1 MSVQPGKAG
10 EDKPKLVDPANV
22 VANLRDLTVH
32 LHRGNTTEA
41 TTIAA
46 QAAEQ
51 LQEIIL
57 AGDEPGSFVIGRAQQ
72 TLFAIEEV
80 RILLSQDDVNGALA
94 AARDAAKEWRQQLAP
109 SSAKAK

>member
-10 EDKPKLVDPANV
+10 KSKEVDLANV

-32 LHRGNTTEA
+32 LHRGNAAAA

-51 LQEIIL
+51 LQEIIQL
-57 AGDEPGSFVIGRAQQ
+57 GEEPGTARAQQ

-80 RILLSQDDVNGALA
+80 RIMLAQDDVNGALA
-94 AARDAAKEWRQQLAP
+94 ASRDATKEWRV
-109 SSAKAK
+109 K

>member
-1 MSVQPGKAG
+1 MSSQPGKAG
-10 EDKPKLVDPANV
+10 EGKPKVVDLANV

-32 LHRGNTTEA
+32 LHRGNAAEA

-46 QAAEQ
+46 EAAER
-51 LQEIIL
+51 LQEIIV
-57 AGDEPGSFVIGRAQQ
+57 AGDEPGSFLIGRAQQ

-80 RILLSQDDVNGALA
+80 RIMLSQDDVNGALA

-109 SSAKAK
+109 AKSK

>member
-1 MSVQPGKAG
+1 MSSQPGKAG
-10 EDKPKLVDPANV
+10 ESKPKLVDFSNV
-22 VANLRDLTVH
+22 VANLRDLSVH
-32 LHRGNTTEA
+32 LHRGNAAEA
-41 TTIAA
+41 KTIAA
-46 QAAEQ
+46 QAAET

-94 AARDAAKEWRQQLAP
+94 AARDASKEWRQQLAP
-109 SSAKAK
+109 SAKSK

>member
-1 MSVQPGKAG
+1 LSSQPGKAG
-10 EDKPKLVDPANV
+10 EGKPKLVDPSTV

-32 LHRGNTTEA
+32 LHRANVTEA
-41 TTIAA
+41 KKIAA

-51 LQEIIL
+51 LQEIVSS
-57 AGDEPGSFVIGRAQQ
+57 DEPDNFIIARAQQ

-80 RILLSQDDVNGALA
+80 RIMLSQDDVNGALA

-109 SSAKAK
+109 AKSK

>member
-1 MSVQPGKAG
+1 MSSQPGKAG
-10 EDKPKLVDPANV
+10 EGKSKPVDVANV
-22 VANLRDLTVH
+22 VTNLRDLTVH
-32 LHRGNTTEA
+32 LHRGNAAAA

-80 RILLSQDDVNGALA
+80 RIMLGQDDVNGALA
-94 AARDAAKEWRQQLAP
+94 AARDAAKEWRV
-109 SSAKAK
+109 K